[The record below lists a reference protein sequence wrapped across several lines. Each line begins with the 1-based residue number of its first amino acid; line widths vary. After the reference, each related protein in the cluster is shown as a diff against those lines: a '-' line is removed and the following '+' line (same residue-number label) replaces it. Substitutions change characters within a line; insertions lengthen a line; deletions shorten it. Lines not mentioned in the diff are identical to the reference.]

1 MFRSKGRILVVD
13 DETNI
18 LTVFKKVLEKENFKV
33 ETASTGKDAL
43 EKIGKTKYNVYLV
56 DVKLP
61 DMDGTELLAQ
71 IPNNPS
77 SVKII
82 ITGFSSEEVG
92 RKAADYGADEYL
104 VKPVKPQE
112 LIETIQSRLNDKKAI
127 KN

>member
-18 LTVFKKVLEKENFKV
+18 LTVFKKVLEKAGFKV

-43 EKIGKTKYNVYLV
+43 EKICKTKYNVYLV